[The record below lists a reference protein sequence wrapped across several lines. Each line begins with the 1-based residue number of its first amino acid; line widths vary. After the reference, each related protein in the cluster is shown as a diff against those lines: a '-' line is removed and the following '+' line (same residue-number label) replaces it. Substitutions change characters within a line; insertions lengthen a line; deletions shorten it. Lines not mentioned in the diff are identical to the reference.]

1 MPKAAII
8 IGILLDTLG
17 IVTYAGAAAG
27 LFGAAAH
34 ASPTALIPSVVGTL
48 LLGCGILASNP
59 AYLKHAMHAAAAI
72 ALLGFIGAIVR
83 PITTMAKGTFALN
96 VASVSQFIMAA
107 LCALF
112 VILAIRSFKQI
123 RRERLARGS
132 SV

>member
-1 MPKAAII
+1 MPKVAII

-27 LFGAAAH
+27 IFGTGH

-48 LLGCGILASNP
+48 LLGCGILAANP

-72 ALLGFIGAIVR
+72 ALLGFIGAIMR
-83 PITTMAKGTFALN
+83 PIMTMARGTFALN
-96 VASVSQFIMAA
+96 AASVSQFIMAA